1 MNVEIA
7 KFSGYCFGVKR
18 VLDITEQILKKY
30 KNNNVK
36 IYSLGQIIHNKGVVD
51 KLLKKGLIIAA
62 DEAEITPGSVFIVR
76 SHGMGPEILKRL
88 KAKNIKI
95 VNATCPFVKNAQ
107 SKAKML
113 SKKGYYLVIIG
124 SKNHPEVIGIRDHIK
139 SKKSVMVIEDE
150 KDIDVLR
157 KNNRIGIV
165 VQTTSTI
172 EKFQLIVSKILEKGN
187 EILIENTICDTT
199 KKRQNSTKELS
210 KKVDV
215 MIIVGGKNS
224 ANTAHLAE
232 ISKKYNPRTYYIEN
246 YKDLNLD
253 WVKGGKN
260 VGISGGASTPQ
271 EDIFNVKKLIE
282 EI

>member
-7 KFSGYCFGVKR
+7 KYSGYCFGVKR
-18 VLDITEQILKKY
+18 ALDITEKILKEY

-36 IYSLGQIIHNKGVVD
+36 IYSLGQIIHNTGVVD

-62 DEAEITPGSVFIVR
+62 DESEITPGSVFIVR

-95 VNATCPFVKNAQ
+95 INATCPFVKKAQ

-113 SKKGYYLVIIG
+113 SSKGYYLVIIG
-124 SKNHPEVIGIRDHIK
+124 SKNHPEVIGISEHVK
-139 SKKSVMVIEDE
+139 NKNSVVIIEDE
-150 KDIDVLR
+150 KDIDVLK

-172 EKFQLIVSKILEKGN
+172 EKFQLIVSKILGKGK
-187 EILIENTICDTT
+187 EILIENTICNTT
-199 KKRQNSTKELS
+199 KNRQNSTKELA

-224 ANTAHLAE
+224 ANTAHLVE
-232 ISKKYNPRTYYIEN
+232 ISKKYNSRTYYIEN
-246 YKDLNLD
+246 YKELNLD
-253 WVKGGKN
+253 WVKDGEN
-260 VGISGGASTPQ
+260 VGISGGASTPL
-271 EDIFNVKKLIE
+271 EDIFNVKKIIE
-282 EI
+282 KI

>member
-7 KFSGYCFGVKR
+7 KYSGYCFGVKR
-18 VLDITEQILKKY
+18 ALKITEKTLKKY

-36 IYSLGQIIHNKGVVD
+36 IYSLGQIIHNTGVVD
-51 KLLKKGLIIAA
+51 KLLKKGLIIA
-62 DEAEITPGSVFIVR
+62 DNESDITPGSIFIVR

-88 KAKNIKI
+88 KTKNIKI
-95 VNATCPFVKNAQ
+95 INATCPFVKKAQ

-113 SKKGYYLVIIG
+113 SSKGYYLVIIG
-124 SKNHPEVIGIRDHIK
+124 SKKHPEVIGIREHVK
-139 SKKSVMVIEDE
+139 SKNSVVVIEDE
-150 KDIDVLR
+150 KDINSLR

-172 EKFQLIVSKILEKGN
+172 EKFKLIVSKIIEKGN

-199 KKRQNSTKELS
+199 KKRQNSTKELA

-224 ANTAHLAE
+224 ANTAHLVE
-232 ISKKYNPRTYYIEN
+232 ISKKYNHRTYYIEN

-253 WVKGGKN
+253 WVKDMEK
-260 VGISGGASTPQ
+260 VGICGGASTPL
-271 EDIFNVKKLIE
+271 EDIFSVKRIIE
-282 EI
+282 KI

>member
-7 KFSGYCFGVKR
+7 KYSGYCFGVKR
-18 VLDITEQILKKY
+18 ALDITEQLLKKY
-30 KNNNVK
+30 KNNNIK

-62 DEAEITPGSVFIVR
+62 NEAEIPPGSIFIVR

-95 VNATCPFVKNAQ
+95 INATCPFVKKAQ

-113 SKKGYYLVIIG
+113 SSKGYYLVIIG
-124 SKNHPEVIGIRDHIK
+124 SKNHPEVIGIREHVK
-139 SKKSVMVIEDE
+139 NKKSIVVIEDE
-150 KDIDVLR
+150 KDIDILR

-172 EKFQLIVSKILEKGN
+172 EKFQLIVSKILEKGK
-187 EILIENTICDTT
+187 EILIENTICNTT
-199 KKRQNSTKELS
+199 KKRQNSTKELA
-210 KKVDV
+210 KKVDIL
-215 MIIVGGKNS
+215 IIVGGKNS

-246 YKDLNLD
+246 YKELNLN

-260 VGISGGASTPQ
+260 VGISGGASTPL
-271 EDIFNVKKLIE
+271 EDIFNVKRIIE
-282 EI
+282 KI